1 MEDKLEKGRD
11 VKRAKEGTSSVA
23 GDRLE
28 DEHIYV
34 RLVS

>member
-1 MEDKLEKGRD
+1 MKDKLKKGRD

-23 GDRLE
+23 GDRPD
-28 DEHIYV
+28 DEQIYL